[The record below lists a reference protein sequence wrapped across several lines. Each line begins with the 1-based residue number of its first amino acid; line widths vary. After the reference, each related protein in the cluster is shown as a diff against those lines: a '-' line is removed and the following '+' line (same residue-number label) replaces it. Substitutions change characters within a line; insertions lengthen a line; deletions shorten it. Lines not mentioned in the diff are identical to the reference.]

1 LGAGLQ
7 ILGLVGL
14 FNVLQPL
21 IDVVLIVQAAWFV
34 GAAILVIARP
44 TKILE
49 TAPPNEP
56 A

>member
-1 LGAGLQ
+1 
-7 ILGLVGL
+7 LGLVGL

-21 IDVVLIVQAAWFV
+21 IDVVLIVQAVWFV
-34 GAAILVIARP
+34 AAAILVIARP

-49 TAPPNEP
+49 KAHPNEL